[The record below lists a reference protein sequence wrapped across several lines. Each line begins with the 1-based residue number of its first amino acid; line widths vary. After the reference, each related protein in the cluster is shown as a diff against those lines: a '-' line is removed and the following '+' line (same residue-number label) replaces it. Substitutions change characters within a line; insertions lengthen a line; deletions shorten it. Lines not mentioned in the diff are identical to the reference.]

1 MTACGLVSVH
11 RSQGAAHRA
20 AFVGRELTQLGNI
33 IDDDVRGIDYDADG
47 SQSRKAGDNDSG
59 VKPSLPAIRI
69 LS

>member
-33 IDDDVRGIDYDADG
+33 IDDDVRDIDYDADG
-47 SQSRKAGDNDSG
+47 SQSRKGTSG